1 MTDKEGRPMP
11 AVVIHRVTEAEVR
24 ARINELADKTGR
36 SLDELNDRE
45 ARNELTAIERRRL
58 DQIRRLEF
66 LIGED
71 A

>member
-1 MTDKEGRPMP
+1 MP
-11 AVVIHRVTEAEVR
+11 AVVIHRATEAEVR

-45 ARNELTAIERRRL
+45 ARNELTAIERRCL

>member
-1 MTDKEGRPMP
+1 MP

>member
-1 MTDKEGRPMP
+1 MP

-36 SLDELNDRE
+36 SLGELNDRE